1 MTNYDELKENINEFN
16 NKIKTAE
23 DLINELKR
31 ISKAIEDDKYSLE
44 KLSIDFSKLGD
55 SFFTANEDIKREIVT
70 DNKRKNELTEQSND
84 NFNRKVQ
91 ELLKNID
98 LEHKRSIEIINRFDD
113 NTNNLFDKFELI
125 INELDRKEKTRMF
138 KEKKNFKNI
147 MVGFGI
153 LGFILLILLI
163 LQLIIL
169 SNIGL

>member
-98 LEHKRSIEIINRFDD
+98 LEHKRSIEIINR
-113 NTNNLFDKFELI
+113 
-125 INELDRKEKTRMF
+125 
-138 KEKKNFKNI
+138 
-147 MVGFGI
+147 
-153 LGFILLILLI
+153 
-163 LQLIIL
+163 
-169 SNIGL
+169 